1 MVIHGD
7 KLRWLFWLRWKTFLR
22 GFTRSSGRVGQIIG
36 TIFMM
41 LFILVFIGSIAV
53 GSFFAYRFLPA
64 PVNTEILFLV
74 LTACSVIWLV
84 LPLMEFTINEGL
96 DLSKLALF
104 PLTRAELMI
113 SLLFSTLLDVPTL
126 GLLLVFAAVIV
137 GWGTSLPLVLFTL
150 LTMLIFYVQVV
161 SLSQLVL
168 ALLTRFLQSRRFRD
182 LRIVLVVLLSFSGYL
197 CNLASRGLANRNV
210 YNALENGAYSSYLQW
225 LPPGMAARSIQLAVA
240 GNWGMSFVWL
250 GALLVIGLVLLY
262 CWQLVV
268 ERGLSA
274 PESGG
279 TVKSIRPHS
288 LAPATDTEH
297 PAAPASTPVSLWSR
311 FVSPQLTA
319 LLIKDLKYYRRD
331 PQMAMVV
338 ISALV
343 SPIFLMFVTLFSSS
357 DANRLTFLGP
367 WTVMVVP
374 FYVFFS
380 VITVAYNT
388 LGLERQGLTTLFLF
402 PVEPKRILWAKNI
415 VSFGLGFIPM
425 LIFVSLAAFLTH
437 AWEFFLPALAV
448 GLAGIGVILGCGNFT
463 SVFFPQRVRAMGRGL
478 QTSAST
484 TSQAGCL
491 RGLLS
496 ILSLIVTAI
505 ILIPVALALV
515 APAFFHVQWVWFFS
529 VPASLAYGAAI
540 YAVITTLVAP
550 RILNK
555 APEILA
561 IVTRE

>member
-1 MVIHGD
+1 MLIHSD

-36 TIFMM
+36 TIIMM
-41 LFILVFIGSIAV
+41 IFIFLFIGSIAV

-64 PVNTEILFLV
+64 PANTEVLFLV

-126 GLLLVFAAVIV
+126 GLLLVFAAVII

-150 LTMLIFYVQVV
+150 LAMLIFYIQVIG
-161 SLSQLVL
+161 LSQLVL

-210 YNALENGAYSSYLQW
+210 YTALTHGVYSSYLQW

-240 GNWGMSFVWL
+240 GNWAMGFVWL
-250 GALLVIGLVLLY
+250 AGLLVIGLILLY

-279 TVKSIRPHS
+279 TVK
-288 LAPATDTEH
+288 APRRRTPAPVANAEYA
-297 PAAPASTPVSLWSR
+297 AAPAPVSLWRR
-311 FVSPQLTA
+311 FASPHLTA

-343 SPIFLMFVTLFSSS
+343 SPIFLMFVTLFGSSGT
-357 DANRLTFLGP
+357 DRLTFLGP
-367 WTVMVVP
+367 WTVMIVP

-380 VITVAYNT
+380 VITVSYNT
-388 LGLERQGLTTLFLF
+388 LGLERQGLTTLLLF

-415 VSFGLGFIPM
+415 VSFGLGLMPM

-448 GLAGIGVILGCGNFT
+448 GLAGIAVILGCGNFT
-463 SVFFPQRVRAMGRGL
+463 SVFFPQRVRSMQRGM

-491 RGLLS
+491 RGFMTLLS
-496 ILSLIVTAI
+496 LLVTAI

-515 APAFFHVQWVWFFS
+515 LPAFFHVQWVWLLS

-540 YAVITTLVAP
+540 YGVITTLVAP

-561 IVTRE
+561 VVTRE